1 MAPKR
6 RQCAAMQEY
15 ERLLEE
21 QPSFRTNQQRAE
33 EFTARAVTSGE
44 AERVARKLITIPTVV
59 HVVYK
64 KPRENISKAQVQ
76 SQIDGTQQDFRATN
90 PDTAKVPD
98 AWKGLV
104 G

>member
-1 MAPKR
+1 MAPQR

-33 EFTARAVTSGE
+33 AFTARAVTSGE
-44 AERVARKLITIPTVV
+44 ANRVARRLITIPTVV

-64 KPRENISKAQVQ
+64 KPIENISL
-76 SQIDGTQQDFRATN
+76 SQIKSHY
-90 PDTAKVPD
+90 PHLSSIP
-98 AWKGLV
+98 
-104 G
+104 